1 MTCTIYTELKV
12 HVKMYMANRTV
23 HNTSTVQIKRETR
36 ADRNAE
42 FYFPKSQFSPRKK
55 SQT

>member
-1 MTCTIYTELKV
+1 MYTELKV